1 MTVPPRLLHSL
12 VALAAV
18 VAGAAWAAPAPAGD
32 DGAPADYSSVRPL
45 FWSQLYAGGGE
56 TLYCGVPITRR
67 RSPRLNVEHVFPMSW
82 AARAVGC
89 GRRRACRR
97 NSARFN
103 RIEADMHNLYPA
115 RADVNQERGSMAFG
129 IVRGERRRYRG
140 CDFEVHHGARIVE
153 PRPEARGKIA
163 RAMFY
168 MAHRYR
174 LRIFPRQRR
183 LLRRWNRAHPP
194 DAEERRRNDAIE
206 RLQGNRNPYID
217 DPALADAPRP

>member
-1 MTVPPRLLHSL
+1 MPGAPMHLVPSIAVLAMWA
-12 VALAAV
+12 ALATPA
-18 VAGAAWAAPAPAGD
+18 AGATNAA
-32 DGAPADYSSVRPL
+32 ADYFSVRPL

-56 TLYCGVPITRR
+56 TLYCGTPITRR
-67 RSPRLNVEHVFPMSW
+67 ERPRLNVEHVFPMSW

-89 GRRRACRR
+89 GRRRACRK

-103 RIEADMHNLYPA
+103 RIEADLHNLYPA

-129 IVRGERRRYRG
+129 IVRGERRRYRK
-140 CDFEVHHGARIVE
+140 CDFEVSHGARIVE

-174 LRIFPRQRR
+174 LKIFPRQRR
-183 LLRRWNRAHPP
+183 LLRRWNRTHPP

-206 RLQGNRNPYID
+206 RMQGNRNPYID
-217 DPALADAPRP
+217 DPTLADAPRR